1 MTTPET
7 PAAPKPLAAIL
18 AAMQQEQGDYW
29 FDITPDWL
37 QGRSC
42 FGGLQA
48 ALATAAL
55 RSELGNALPLRT
67 LQVTFLAP
75 VPVGRLR
82 IQASLLRAGKNVT
95 HAEARLWAGE
105 QLCCIVIG
113 VYGAARTSTV
123 NVPAAQVPPPER
135 RPEDSLATPRMPGI
149 IPEFLQHFEM
159 RWADGQP
166 PFSGAKTSV
175 TKLWLRHLNPSGNA
189 ECDLVAL
196 ADVLPSPALSMVKGF
211 APASS
216 LTWTLEL
223 LEPAA
228 PQGEGYWRVDNAVVA
243 AQDGYV
249 QQSTTLHAPDGRT
262 VALARQVVVIFG

>member
-1 MTTPET
+1 MTI
-7 PAAPKPLAAIL
+7 PAIAAEPQSFGFLLAS
-18 AAMQQEQGDYW
+18 MRQEQGAYW
-29 FDITPDWL
+29 FEITPDWL
-37 QGRSC
+37 QGRST

-48 ALATAAL
+48 AMATAAL
-55 RSELGNALPLRT
+55 RLALGNALPLRA

-75 VPVGRLR
+75 VPAGQARV
-82 IQASLLRAGKNVT
+82 QASVLRAGKNVT
-95 HAEARLWAGE
+95 HAEARLWSGE
-105 QLCCIVIG
+105 QLCCIVIA
-113 VYGAARTSTV
+113 VYGAARSSTV
-123 NVPAAQVPPPER
+123 CVPAAAIAPPER
-135 RPEDSLATPRMPGI
+135 APQDSMATPRMPGI

-166 PFSGAKTSV
+166 PFSGAKTST
-175 TKLWLRHLNPSGNA
+175 TKLWLRHLRPSGNA

-223 LEPAA
+223 LEPAQ
-228 PQGEGYWRVDNAVVA
+228 PQGEGYWRVDNSVVA

>member
-1 MTTPET
+1 MSTTPI
-7 PAAPKPLAAIL
+7 AAPPLPFGSL
-18 AAMQQEQGDYW
+18 LTAMRQEQDDFW
-29 FDITPDWL
+29 FEVTPDWL
-37 QGRSC
+37 QGRSA

-48 ALATAAL
+48 AMATTALRAAL
-55 RSELGNALPLRT
+55 GNELPLRA

-75 VPVGRLR
+75 VPAGVVRV
-82 IQASLLRAGKNVT
+82 QASVLRAGKNVT
-95 HAEARLWAGE
+95 HAEARVWSGA

-113 VYGAARTSTV
+113 IYGAGRTSTV
-123 NVPAAQVPPPER
+123 QVAAATITLPEKT
-135 RPEDSLATPRMPGI
+135 PEQSMATPRMPGI

-159 RWADGQP
+159 RWADGLP
-166 PFSGAKTSV
+166 PFSGATSSA
-175 TKLWLRHLNPSGNA
+175 TKLWLRHLSPSGNA

-223 LEPAA
+223 LEPAP
-228 PQGEGYWRVDNAVVA
+228 PQGEGYWRVDNTVVA
-243 AQDGYV
+243 AQEGYV